1 MAIDILQFL
10 DETGK
15 EISHREPAS
24 GALDV
29 KLGAQLIVQ
38 ENQWAV
44 FYRDGKALDAF
55 EAGRH
60 TLTTMN
66 LPLLGKL
73 IGAPFGGK
81 SPFQAQVY
89 FVSKQTYSELKWG
102 TKEPIPYADPE
113 FKMVLLRAFGRY
125 TLRVVDPRLLVQQLV
140 GTRGVYTTDDIEDFA
155 RDIAVARFVDLL
167 GEAKKPLLQLLSYY
181 DELAGALK
189 GRAADDFAKY
199 GLELVDFMIGAITPP
214 EEVQDAI
221 KERAKMEALGDMGR
235 YMQYKTAVGIEAA
248 AKNPGEGGGAASLG
262 LGAGIGMM
270 MPQMMAGAMS
280 NAARATTG
288 QPAPAGGGGAAGGA
302 AAAMVACPKCQAQV
316 AAGAKFCGSCGT
328 PMPQAATCP
337 KCQAQLAP
345 GAKFCSSC
353 GTPLGAATCPKC
365 QAQLAPGAKFCGNCG
380 NAL

>member
-10 DETGK
+10 DETGR
-15 EISHREPAS
+15 EISHREPAT

-60 TLTTMN
+60 TLTTLN
-66 LPLLGKL
+66 LPLLGGL

-89 FVSKQTYSELKWG
+89 FVSKQTYSDLKWG

-140 GTRGVYTTDDIEDFA
+140 GTRSVYTTDDIEDFA

-199 GLELVDFMIGAITPP
+199 GLELVDFVIGAITPP
-214 EEVQDAI
+214 EEIQDAI

-248 AKNPGEGGGAASLG
+248 ARNQGEGGGAASLG

-270 MPQMMAGAMS
+270 MPQMMAGAMA
-280 NAARATTG
+280 NAARATTTG
-288 QPAPAGGGGAAGGA
+288 AAPAAPAALTVGCPKCQASVAAGARFCGNCGA
-302 AAAMVACPKCQAQV
+302 PMPQASACPKCQATVPPGAKFCSGCGTALGASSCPKCQ
-316 AAGAKFCGSCGT
+316 AAIAPGSKFCGSCG
-328 PMPQAATCP
+328 
-337 KCQAQLAP
+337 
-345 GAKFCSSC
+345 
-353 GTPLGAATCPKC
+353 
-365 QAQLAPGAKFCGNCG
+365 
-380 NAL
+380 NAI

>member
-10 DETGK
+10 DDTGR
-15 EISHREPAS
+15 EICHREPAT

-60 TLTTMN
+60 TLATLN
-66 LPLLGKL
+66 LPLLGRL

-89 FVSKQTYSELKWG
+89 FISKQTYSDLKWG
-102 TKEPIPYADPE
+102 TKEPIPFADPE
-113 FKMVLLRAFGRY
+113 FKMVLLRAFGRF

-155 RDIAVARFVDLL
+155 RDVAVARFVDLL

-199 GLELVDFMIGAITPP
+199 GLELVDFVIGAITPP
-214 EEVQDAI
+214 EEIQDAI

-248 AKNPGEGGGAASLG
+248 AKNQGEGGGAASLG

-270 MPQMMAGAMS
+270 MPQMMAGAMA
-280 NAARATTG
+280 NAARATTTG
-288 QPAPAGGGGAAGGA
+288 ATPAAPT
-302 AAAMVACPKCQAQV
+302 VACPKCQAAV
-316 AAGAKFCGSCGT
+316 AAGAKFCGSCGS

-337 KCQAQLAP
+337 KCQAAVAT
-345 GAKFCSSC
+345 GSKFCGSC
-353 GTPLGAATCPKC
+353 GTTL
-365 QAQLAPGAKFCGNCG
+365 
-380 NAL
+380 

>member
-10 DETGK
+10 DDTGR
-15 EISHREPAS
+15 EICHREPAT
-24 GALDV
+24 GNLDV

-60 TLTTMN
+60 TLTTLN
-66 LPLLGKL
+66 LPLLGRL

-89 FVSKQTYSELKWG
+89 FVSKQTYSDLKWG
-102 TKEPIPYADPE
+102 TKEPIPFADPE
-113 FKMVLLRAFGRY
+113 FKMVLLRAFGRF

-199 GLELVDFMIGAITPP
+199 GLELVDFVIGAITPP
-214 EEVQDAI
+214 EEIQDAI

-248 AKNPGEGGGAASLG
+248 AKNQGEGGGAASLG

-270 MPQMMAGAMS
+270 MPQMMAGAMA
-280 NAARATTG
+280 NAARATTTG
-288 QPAPAGGGGAAGGA
+288 PAPAGPAAAGT
-302 AAAMVACPKCQAQV
+302 ACPKCQATV
-316 AAGAKFCGSCGT
+316 AAGAKFCGNCGA

-337 KCQAQLAP
+337 KCQATAAP
-345 GAKFCSSC
+345 GAKFCSAC
-353 GTPLGAATCPKC
+353 GTALGAATCPKC
-365 QAQLAPGAKFCGNCG
+365 QAAVAPGSKFCGSCG
-380 NAL
+380 ATL